1 MTRYHLDPDSIR
13 RLFNSVAPSYDFLN
27 HLLSLRRD
35 VYWRREAIRELDGL
49 QGPILDVATGTADL
63 AIESLFQE
71 GGSRRIMGLDFSEA
85 MLRGAQQKLRKRHL
99 THQILLT
106 LGDAVSLPF
115 RACSFSAS
123 MIAFGLRNI
132 PEKERAL
139 REMVRVTREGGRII
153 VLEFTLPHKGMMK
166 VLYPFYFNKI
176 LPWVGGRVS
185 GDREAYAYL
194 PESVFRFR
202 HPEDYEELMRRS
214 GLEEIRSR
222 QLTFGIVS
230 LMVGTKGRR

>member
-1 MTRYHLDPDSIR
+1 
-13 RLFNSVAPSYDFLN
+13 
-27 HLLSLRRD
+27 
-35 VYWRREAIRELDGL
+35 
-49 QGPILDVATGTADL
+49 
-63 AIESLFQE
+63 
-71 GGSRRIMGLDFSEA
+71 
-85 MLRGAQQKLRKRHL
+85 
-99 THQILLT
+99 
-106 LGDAVSLPF
+106 
-115 RACSFSAS
+115 

-153 VLEFTLPHKGMMK
+153 VLEFTLPRKGMVK
-166 VLYPFYFNKI
+166 TLYPFYFKRI
-176 LPWVGGRVS
+176 LPWIGGRVS

-230 LMVGTKGRR
+230 LMVGTKGQR